1 MNLVIIQLR
10 NSFPSIF
17 FVNFLI
23 LLSLS
28 FPVLSHT
35 QFERAWPIIT
45 FTCDKSKNEMKLKN
59 EVKWGVAGEHF
70 QFNSKNGTYN
80 PWDLVK
86 VAAGAHGLRTSPK
99 KKLKLSCLLGKT
111 EYKLVITPKIFNRDF
126 DAKCG
131 HHLSVKVSVYKNES
145 LLVKDKPMEAYCF
158 GNAPVLRGIKIKG
171 GRDKVKFYKVAR
183 SQFY

>member
-1 MNLVIIQLR
+1 MNLVIIQLL
-10 NSFPSIF
+10 NIFLSTFLVIF
-17 FVNFLI
+17 FI
-23 LLSLS
+23 LSSLPFS
-28 FPVLSHT
+28 VSAHT

-59 EVKWGVAGEHF
+59 EVKWGMAGENF
-70 QFNSKNGTYN
+70 QFNSQNGTYN

-86 VAAGAHGLRTSPK
+86 VEEGAHGLRTSPD
-99 KKLKLSCLLGKT
+99 KKLKLSCLLGKV

-131 HHLSVKVSVYKNES
+131 HHLSVKVSIYKNES
-145 LLVKDKPMEAYCF
+145 LLIKEKPMEAYCF
-158 GNAPVLRGIKIKG
+158 GNAPVLRGIKVKG